1 MEAWAPGAEAW
12 GPGAVVVA
20 DEHTA
25 NKRFERDEIMKVI
38 PLILFALSV
47 SSVHAAAPVS
57 QEESCDQIRA
67 EIRAHTGIPA
77 KPNTILLGKVG
88 ANKKCRFTSA
98 EAYRAAWGDK
108 PLPKDDRRDRRS
120 KGREHDD
127 D

>member
-1 MEAWAPGAEAW
+1 
-12 GPGAVVVA
+12 
-20 DEHTA
+20 
-25 NKRFERDEIMKVI
+25 MKAI
-38 PLILFALSV
+38 PIILLALSMTT
-47 SSVHAAAPVS
+47 VHAATTEVQA
-57 QEESCDQIRA
+57 ESCDQIRE

-88 ANKKCRFTSA
+88 ANMKCRFTSA

>member
-1 MEAWAPGAEAW
+1 
-12 GPGAVVVA
+12 
-20 DEHTA
+20 
-25 NKRFERDEIMKVI
+25 MKAI
-38 PLILFALSV
+38 SLLLLALSMAT
-47 SSVHAAAPVS
+47 VHAATPDA

-67 EIRAHTGIPA
+67 EIRAHVGTPA

-108 PLPKDDRRDRRS
+108 PLPKDDRGDRRS
-120 KGREHDD
+120 KGHGHDD